1 MNSRYCRQIPIIG
14 KAGQKSLE
22 TSSILVIGSGGV
34 GSPLLLYLAG
44 AGVGKLGII
53 DFDSVDLSNLQRQI
67 LFVENDIGQ
76 NKAIQASKHLKDFN
90 SDINIHTYSEKL
102 TILNAK
108 DIFKKYD
115 LIIDG
120 SDNFQ
125 TRYLTNDICCQLNL
139 PFISASI
146 FQSQIQIVVVDP
158 KEACYRC
165 IFPTP
170 PPPNIIQNCSMSG
183 IIGANAGIAG
193 SMSASIAIQ
202 IITNSSKKFFNQVI
216 KINCNDYSI
225 NKFDFSKLSECSSCS
240 KKLIL
245 WPALSNSINLNDI
258 NLEDYLV
265 VDIRELSEARSQ
277 ILSSQQQHLP
287 FSQLIKN
294 PNQLPK
300 VKILLYCS
308 RGIRSEYAANL
319 LRSKGYDAS
328 SVNN

>member
-14 KAGQKSLE
+14 KEGQKNLE
-22 TSSILVIGSGGV
+22 TSSILVIGSGGI

-44 AGVGKLGII
+44 AGVGRLGII

-67 LFVENDIGQ
+67 LFTENDIGQ
-76 NKAIQASKHLKDFN
+76 NKAIQASKHLNDFN
-90 SDINIHTYSEKL
+90 SDIKIHTYPEKL
-102 TILNAK
+102 TLTNAK

-139 PFISASI
+139 PLISVSI
-146 FQSQIQIVVVDP
+146 FQSQIQIVVIDP

-170 PPPNIIQNCSMSG
+170 PPPNIIQNCSISG

-193 SMSASIAIQ
+193 SMAASIAIQ
-202 IITNSSKKFFNQVI
+202 IITHSSKKFFNKVI

-225 NKFDFSKLSECSSCS
+225 NKFDFAKLSECDSCS
-240 KKLIL
+240 KKLIS
-245 WPALSNSINLNDI
+245 WPAISNSINLNDI

-265 VDIRELSEARSQ
+265 VDIRELSEDRSQ
-277 ILSSQQQHLP
+277 ILTSKQQHFP
-287 FSQLIKN
+287 FSELIKN
-294 PNQLPK
+294 PIQLPN

-319 LRSKGYDAS
+319 LRNKGYDAS
-328 SVNN
+328 SLNN